1 MIKITVFTDTHFGF
15 SINEET
21 ENDSHELVEE
31 IAKNNKDSDIIIICG
46 DVFHTRN
53 PKIKIVEK
61 AISSLKN
68 FLEIQSKVKLVETDK
83 KIDNL
88 KLKSIEKNIPIITI
102 NGNHD
107 RSYIG
112 EASILDLMDE
122 ANLLINLNSNYI
134 IFEKDGQKI
143 SIFGMGNM
151 PENVAKDYLYKNI
164 KHFKDCTNILLI
176 HQNIYPFIFY
186 SPDYS
191 LTMDNLPRNFD
202 LIINGHYHAFIN
214 ESIGK
219 TKILMPG
226 SLITTQLKKEES
238 NLEKSYTN
246 IYIDEGNIK
255 IEKVGLKRYRKFFYL
270 EFGINDDKEKI
281 TNELNKILSKEY
293 IKKPIVKVVVKRE
306 KNEDLSYLTKEF
318 SNKCI
323 LLTKTELIGNEKTI
337 EEVSKENIESIFEF
351 AIKKIKSSIGN
362 EEFPIKI
369 ENLIKM
375 LEDKDSIEK
384 IINILM
390 NKQKTL

>member
-238 NLEKSYTN
+238 NLEKSYAN

>member
-1 MIKITVFTDTHFGF
+1 MIKITVFTDAHFGF

-21 ENDSHELVEE
+21 ENDSYELVEE
-31 IAKNNKDSDIIIICG
+31 IAKNNKNSDIIIICG
-46 DVFHTRN
+46 DIFHTRN

-68 FLEIQSKVKLVETDK
+68 FLEIPSKVKLVETDK
-83 KIDNL
+83 EIDNL
-88 KLKSIEKNIPIITI
+88 KLRSIEKYIPIITI

-112 EASILDLMDE
+112 ETSILDLMDE
-122 ANLLINLNSNYI
+122 ANLIINLNSNYI
-134 IFEKDGQKI
+134 IFEKDGQKV

-151 PENVAKDYLYKNI
+151 PENIAKDYLYKNI
-164 KHFKDCTNILLI
+164 KYFNDCINILLI
-176 HQNIYPFIFY
+176 HQNIHPFTFY
-186 SPDYS
+186 SQEYS
-191 LTMDNLPRNFD
+191 LTMENLPRNFD
-202 LIINGHYHAFIN
+202 LIINGHYHAFVN

-226 SLITTQLKKEES
+226 SLITTQLKEGES
-238 NLEKSYTN
+238 NLEKSYIN
-246 IYIDEGNIK
+246 VYIDNGDIK

-270 EFGINDDKEKI
+270 KFGINDDKEKI
-281 TNELNKILSKEY
+281 FNELNKVLNKEY
-293 IKKPIVKVVVKRE
+293 IKKPIIKVVVERE
-306 KNEDLSYLTKEF
+306 KNEDFGYLAKEF

-323 LLTKTELIGNEKTI
+323 LLTKTELISKEKII
-337 EEVSKENIESIFEF
+337 EVASKENIESLFDF
-351 AIKKIKSSIGN
+351 AIKKIKSNIGDD
-362 EEFPIKI
+362 EFPIKI

>member
-281 TNELNKILSKEY
+281 TNEINKILSKEY

-337 EEVSKENIESIFEF
+337 EEVSKENIESIFDF
-351 AIKKIKSSIGN
+351 AIKKIKSNIGDD
-362 EEFPIKI
+362 EFPIKI